1 MGDIQTI
8 QWFPGHMSKALRKI
22 KENLK
27 LVDLVVEVVDARIP
41 MSSRNPDLEKIIG
54 EKPRAIVMNK
64 IDIADPVQTNKWLEH
79 YREDEITAIAI
90 DCKSGSGL
98 KTFSSAVKSTLA
110 QKMDSWNKKGMVGRS
125 IRIMVVGIPNVGK
138 STFINRLI
146 SFSKAKV
153 EDRPG
158 VTRGNQWFSLGKD
171 IDLLDTPGVLW
182 PKFDDKTVGEN
193 LAFTGAVK
201 DQILDIES
209 LAIRLI
215 EKLERMYAG
224 SLAKRF
230 KIDVSFKDLSAY
242 DCLKMIA
249 QKRGMFI
256 SGGELDLERASI
268 MLIDEF
274 RSAKIGRVT
283 LERFN

>member
-1 MGDIQTI
+1 MGDSQTI

-27 LVDLVVEVVDARIP
+27 LVDLVVEIVDARIP
-41 MSSRNPDLEKIIG
+41 LSSRNPDLGKIING
-54 EKPRAIVMNK
+54 KPRAIVMNK
-64 IDIADPVQTNKWLEH
+64 MDIADPIQTKKWLEH
-79 YREDEITAIAI
+79 YQDAGVTAMAI
-90 DCKSGSGL
+90 DCKSGNGL
-98 KTFSSAVKSTLA
+98 KMFSSTIKSALA
-110 QKMDSWNKKGMVGRS
+110 QKMDLWKKKGMVGRS

-215 EKLERMYAG
+215 EKLEYLYTG
-224 SLAKRF
+224 SLSKRF
-230 KIDVSFKDLSAY
+230 KIDESLSDLSAY
-242 DCLKMIA
+242 DCLRRIA

-274 RSAKIGRVT
+274 RSAKIGRIT
-283 LERFN
+283 LERLS